1 VEAAGFDSLGLDVP
15 LPRSDEGFGL
25 SDEDFEPSALVV
37 ESDLPSLDAGVVPS
51 DFLASPFE
59 AEEETRESVL

>member
-1 VEAAGFDSLGLDVP
+1 LGLDVV

-25 SDEDFEPSALVV
+25 SDEGFEPSVLVFV
-37 ESDLPSLDAGVVPS
+37 ESDLPSPDAGAAPS
-51 DFLASPFE
+51 DFLASPFG